1 MAGKLGM
8 PVDDAKIQ
16 DGFVKLAVQ
25 NARLG
30 EWWIQELIATELALD
45 EQMKKLP
52 NDAMEQQL
60 AYPQLGSGNRQIVP
74 KYEDATAKI
83 KRQAQLSKKQE
94 KQGETNFLLDGTFGA
109 GVDSGDDC
117 EVGID
122 IEQQHEIID
131 NIKKE
136 KALKE
141 KKIAELQNEEN

>member
-1 MAGKLGM
+1 
-8 PVDDAKIQ
+8 
-16 DGFVKLAVQ
+16 
-25 NARLG
+25 
-30 EWWIQELIATELALD
+30 
-45 EQMKKLP
+45 
-52 NDAMEQQL
+52 MEQQL
-60 AYPQLGSGNRQIVP
+60 LYPQLGSEIHQIVP
-74 KYEDATAKI
+74 KNEDATAKI

-94 KQGETNFLLDGTFGA
+94 KQGETNFLLDGTFGP

-141 KKIAELQNEEN
+141 KKKAELQNEEN